1 MAIAVEVE
9 EGAVEARVEVE
20 VPVATTDGTI
30 VGTNEE
36 VTRGRVGVR
45 EDRPRPVVAIEGV
58 MEGARVVEVIEVV
71 VVVGMVVKVV
81 VGVAVDVE
89 VGEVVALAEVKAVV
103 LVVGVIVE
111 EAVGAAVGEDVFI
124 GTNNVGSSEG
134 YPTTPLAGATF
145 VFWLANNVEV
155 EVAAGVG
162 LEVG

>member
-1 MAIAVEVE
+1 M
-9 EGAVEARVEVE
+9 EAREKVE
-20 VPVATTDGTI
+20 VPVAATDGTI

-36 VTRGRVGVR
+36 ATRGRVGVR

-89 VGEVVALAEVKAVV
+89 VGEVVALAEGKAVV
-103 LVVGVIVE
+103 LVVDV
-111 EAVGAAVGEDVFI
+111 AVGTAVGDEVFV
-124 GTNNVGSSEG
+124 GMNNVGASEG

-155 EVAAGVG
+155 GVAAGVG